1 MASEHSEQKNTPA
14 ARSGASRVMAVLD
27 ALASADP
34 AVFPD
39 GMSVADVARVLGR
52 EKSVVSRQLKS
63 LLETGMVARRPS
75 MGYELSWRLFA
86 LAVRAGDQRLT
97 TLAAPL
103 LLRLTETVRERTYL
117 SVLSDGEV
125 LTVLSEGSR
134 RSIEAVNWV
143 GRTIPAHR
151 SSSGMA
157 LLMDYEDEHILDLVR
172 RGEGGSEREAKAFLA
187 QVKEARV
194 RGYTVANRIF
204 DPELVG
210 IGAPVRDFTGRIKAA
225 VNISGPAFRIEPHIQ
240 SLAGHLLA
248 TTRTLHSSLGSDA
261 RPGAGPSDL

>member
-1 MASEHSEQKNTPA
+1 MAILDTLAYADS
-14 ARSGASRVMAVLD
+14 AS
-27 ALASADP
+27 
-34 AVFPD
+34 FPD
-39 GMSVADVARVLGR
+39 GMSVADVARMLER

-63 LLETGMVARRPS
+63 LLETGMVARRDS
-75 MGYELSWRLFA
+75 GRYELSWRLFA

-97 TLAAPL
+97 RLAAPL

-143 GRTIPAHR
+143 GRTVPVHR
-151 SSSGMA
+151 GSSGMA
-157 LLMDYEDEHILDLVR
+157 LLMDYEDDHILDMVR
-172 RGEGGSEREAKAFLA
+172 RGENKVSDCEARDFLA
-187 QVKEARV
+187 QVHEARR

-204 DPELVG
+204 DPELLG

-240 SLAGHLLA
+240 TFGGHLLTIVRA
-248 TTRTLHSSLGSDA
+248 LQTSLCSDV
-261 RPGAGPSDL
+261 RPGTDPSDP

>member
-1 MASEHSEQKNTPA
+1 MASEQQQTST
-14 ARSGASRVMAVLD
+14 ARSGASRVMAILD

-75 MGYELSWRLFA
+75 MRYELSWRLFA

-172 RGEGGSEREAKAFLA
+172 RSERGGSDREAQEFLA
-187 QVKEARV
+187 QVREARR

-210 IGAPVRDFTGRIKAA
+210 IGAPVRDFTGRIRAA

-240 SLAGHLLA
+240 TLAGHLLS
-248 TTRTLHSSLGSDA
+248 TMRVLQSSLGSDV
-261 RPGAGPSDL
+261 RSCTDPSDL

>member
-1 MASEHSEQKNTPA
+1 MALEQRQTPA
-14 ARSGASRVMAVLD
+14 ARSGASRVMAILD
-27 ALASADP
+27 VLASADS
-34 AVFPD
+34 AAFPD
-39 GMSVADVARVLGR
+39 GLSVADVARLLGR

-63 LLETGMVARRPS
+63 LLETGMVARRDS
-75 MGYELSWRLFA
+75 GRYELSWRLFA

-97 TLAAPL
+97 RLAAPL

-143 GRTIPAHR
+143 GRTIPVHR

-157 LLMDYEDEHILDLVR
+157 LLMDYEDEHVLDVVR
-172 RGEGGSEREAKAFLA
+172 RGRERVSDREAREFLA
-187 QVKEARV
+187 QVREARR

-204 DPELVG
+204 DPELMG
-210 IGAPVRDFTGRIKAA
+210 IGAPVRDFTGRITAA
-225 VNISGPAFRIEPHIQ
+225 VNISGPAFRIEPHVQ
-240 SLAGHLLA
+240 AFGGHLLA
-248 TTRTLHSSLGSDA
+248 SVRALQASLCSA
-261 RPGAGPSDL
+261 TRPGADPGEL

>member
-1 MASEHSEQKNTPA
+1 MALEQKQTAA
-14 ARSGASRVMAVLD
+14 ARSGASRVMAILD

-39 GMSVADVARVLGR
+39 GLSVADVARLLGR

-63 LLETGMVARRPS
+63 LLETGMVARRDS
-75 MGYELSWRLFA
+75 GRYELSWRLFA

-97 TLAAPL
+97 KLAAPL

-143 GRTIPAHR
+143 GRTIPVHR

-157 LLMDYEDEHILDLVR
+157 LLMDYEDEHILDMVR
-172 RGEGGSEREAKAFLA
+172 RCGDRVSDREAHEFLD
-187 QVKEARV
+187 QVREARR

-204 DPELVG
+204 DPELLG

-240 SLAGHLLA
+240 AFGGHLLSSVRA
-248 TTRTLHSSLGSDA
+248 LHASLCSDVRSGA
-261 RPGAGPSDL
+261 DPGEL

>member
-1 MASEHSEQKNTPA
+1 MAI
-14 ARSGASRVMAVLD
+14 LD

-39 GMSVADVARVLGR
+39 GLSVADVTRVLDR

-75 MGYELSWRLFA
+75 GRYELSWRLFA
-86 LAVRAGDQRLT
+86 LAVRAGDQQLIKV
-97 TLAAPL
+97 ASPL

-117 SVLSDGEV
+117 SVLSDGGV

-134 RSIEAVNWV
+134 RSIEAANWM
-143 GRTIPAHR
+143 GRTIPVNR

-157 LLMDYEDEHILDLVR
+157 LLMDYEDDYILDMVR
-172 RGEGGSEREAKAFLA
+172 HGEDGVSDREARQFLA
-187 QVKEARV
+187 QVQQARR
-194 RGYTVANRIF
+194 RGYTVANRVF
-204 DPELVG
+204 DPELLG

-225 VNISGPAFRIEPHIQ
+225 VNISGPAFRIEPHIH
-240 SLAGHLLA
+240 AFGGHLLSA
-248 TTRTLHSSLGSDA
+248 VRALHAAICSDV
-261 RPGAGPSDL
+261 RPGTDPSDS

>member
-1 MASEHSEQKNTPA
+1 MAI
-14 ARSGASRVMAVLD
+14 LD

-39 GMSVADVARVLGR
+39 GLSVADVAKVLDR

-63 LLETGMVARRPS
+63 LLETGMVSRRDS
-75 MGYELSWRLFA
+75 GRYELSWRLFA

-97 TLAAPL
+97 KLAAPL

-125 LTVLSEGSR
+125 LTVMSEGSR

-143 GRTIPAHR
+143 GRTIPVNR

-157 LLMDYEDEHILDLVR
+157 LLMDYEDDHILDLVR
-172 RGEGGSEREAKAFLA
+172 RGENGVPDREARAFLA
-187 QVKEARV
+187 QVQESRR
-194 RGYTVANRIF
+194 RGYTIANRVF
-204 DPELVG
+204 DPELLG

-240 SLAGHLLA
+240 AFGGHLLSA
-248 TTRTLHSSLGSDA
+248 VKALQASLCSDVRA
-261 RPGAGPSDL
+261 GTGPSEL